1 MQFDHSKL
9 SARIVEKF
17 GTRRRFAEV
26 AGIPEATLSRKL
38 GGKSNI
44 SDEDMCLWSSAELLD
59 IPTELIGDFFCALKF
74 HF

>member
-1 MQFDHSKL
+1 MRFDHSKL
-9 SARIVEKF
+9 SARIDEKY

-44 SDEDMCLWSSAELLD
+44 SDEEMCLWSSEDLLD
-59 IPTELIGDFFCALKF
+59 IPAELIGDFFCTPLF
-74 HF
+74 H